1 MTIDQ
6 FPSALTVTNP
16 GPGGMGTDPLQGSVV
31 FTSRSFPSPATDSG
45 AGSDVD
51 AEAAGGKG
59 PSRSATNAAPAT
71 SRVHA
76 VSRAAQNGQRRT
88 SGLLGDE
95 EVAGAWA
102 GQYVAASD
110 RTRRGR
116 PSCSS
121 TRCRA

>member
-16 GPGGMGTDPLQGSVV
+16 GPGGMGTDPLQGSVG

-45 AGSDVD
+45 AGSDVG

-71 SRVHA
+71 SRVHS
-76 VSRAAQNGQRRT
+76 VSRVAQNGQRRT

-95 EVAGAWA
+95 EGVSPAVSA
-102 GQYVAASD
+102 D
-110 RTRRGR
+110 RLAEERIRSVGR
-116 PSCSS
+116 LATIRLP
-121 TRCRA
+121 R